1 MTEDE
6 IVGWHHQF
14 NEHEFEQALRDSEG
28 QGSLAC
34 CSPWD
39 CKESDMT
46 EQLNN
51 NNMPFYINLHINFSV
66 YTKAIAGILIGI
78 TLATWSNL
86 GSTDIRITLSHQSI
100 NIYVSPF
107 I

>member
-1 MTEDE
+1 MTKYEM
-6 IVGWHHQF
+6 VGWHNQLHG
-14 NEHEFEQALRDSEG
+14 HEFKQIFGDDKG

-34 CSPWD
+34 CTSLGH
-39 CKESDMT
+39 KRSDT
-46 EQLNN
+46 IEQLN
-51 NNMPFYINLHINFSV
+51 NNMPFYINLDINLSV